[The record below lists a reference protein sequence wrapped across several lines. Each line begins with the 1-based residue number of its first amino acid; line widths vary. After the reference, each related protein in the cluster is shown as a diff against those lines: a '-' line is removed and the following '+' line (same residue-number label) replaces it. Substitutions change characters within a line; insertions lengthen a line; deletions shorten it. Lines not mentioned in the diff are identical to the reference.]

1 MMWVSIP
8 LLNEGYELLS
18 SDVTVNI
25 DVSREYREHVDVD
38 QTVTT
43 DDVTISTTATP
54 LKDFLSNYDQ
64 LYAYEITSISAT
76 DSIKVNDEWRQS
88 NNLGNILY
96 VDKVSGGSQSSPVSL
111 TISYKKVNYPNYR
124 FSTRGMEPSVLT
136 DEAQVDSVM
145 DLINVV
151 PNPYYAYSS
160 YENGPLD
167 NRVRLTNLPDECVV
181 SIYSMD
187 GSLVKQ
193 LNKNSEGSATLD
205 WDLKIKKVFLSL
217 VEHMS

>member
-1 MMWVSIP
+1 MGIDS

-76 DSIKVNDEWRQS
+76 DSIKVNDEWRRS

-111 TISYKKVNYPNYR
+111 TISYKKSIIQITVFRREEWN
-124 FSTRGMEPSVLT
+124 
-136 DEAQVDSVM
+136 Q
-145 DLINVV
+145 
-151 PNPYYAYSS
+151 AY
-160 YENGPLD
+160 
-167 NRVRLTNLPDECVV
+167 
-181 SIYSMD
+181 
-187 GSLVKQ
+187 
-193 LNKNSEGSATLD
+193 
-205 WDLKIKKVFLSL
+205 
-217 VEHMS
+217 